1 MLKRK
6 YRLPVKAKLTHSSV
20 IRSRTFLLK
29 LSQNSLP
36 FSRFGFVIGKK
47 IDKRSVIRNRTK
59 RVIRSCIEEMLEKIK
74 EGYDMLFILHKNAVD
89 KKRYEFAGEIEKLL
103 SEKQLI
109 NK

>member
-20 IRSRTFLLK
+20 VKSQTFLLK
-29 LSQNSLP
+29 FSQNSLSR
-36 FSRFGFVIGKK
+36 SRFGFILGKK

-59 RVIRSCIEEMLEKIK
+59 RVIRSCIEEILEKIK
-74 EGYDMLFILHKNAVD
+74 EGYDMLFILQKNALN
-89 KKRYEFAGEIEKLL
+89 KKRYEFASEIEKLL